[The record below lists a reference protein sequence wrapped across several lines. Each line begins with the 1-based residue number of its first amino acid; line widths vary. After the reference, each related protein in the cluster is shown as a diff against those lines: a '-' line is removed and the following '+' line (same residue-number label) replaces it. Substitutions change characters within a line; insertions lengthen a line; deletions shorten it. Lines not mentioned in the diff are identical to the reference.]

1 MGFDD
6 LKIVNIL
13 KYATLIRDP
22 ITIEMTV
29 PFDTRPSKTDEAR
42 NLALNKIHQDAIT
55 HLENNHLK
63 KQQINQNA
71 TINQINQQLSQITN
85 TASLEIL
92 ITYR

>member
-6 LKIVNIL
+6 LKNVNIL

-22 ITIEMTV
+22 ITMEMTV
-29 PFDTRPSKTDEAR
+29 PFDTRQSKTDEAR
-42 NLALNKIHQDAIT
+42 NLAWNKIHQDAIT
-55 HLENNHLK
+55 YLENNHLK